1 MATEAVGVDLALV
14 RSARGLVEGK
24 GTREQGEILKLYERL
39 DRFKQLAESS
49 SAEGERDNAERMLVK
64 TRKKLDSLTE
74 AVVDED
80 LGI

>member
-1 MATEAVGVDLALV
+1 MHLGSVRPSSAWSAAHRSSSRAT
-14 RSARGLVEGK
+14 
-24 GTREQGEILKLYERL
+24 TNW
-39 DRFKQLAESS
+39 AESS

>member
-1 MATEAVGVDLALV
+1 MVLPP
-14 RSARGLVEGK
+14 
-24 GTREQGEILKLYERL
+24 
-39 DRFKQLAESS
+39 
-49 SAEGERDNAERMLVK
+49 RDNAERMLVK